1 MRVQIRRF
9 KKGDVVGRAQSPS
22 QHMQNGYTKFSAA
35 GGVKIGGGVAF
46 RQG

>member
-1 MRVQIRRF
+1 MRVQILSF
-9 KKGDVVGRAQSPS
+9 KKGDVVGRARSPS
-22 QHMQNGYTKFSAA
+22 RHMQNGYTKFSAA